1 MAFVRLNDIDPCNPY
16 ITPIKQRVILLLV
29 VARHAERGPGQMMS
43 LPGGPGTQRARP
55 ARLCQFFHDFIE
67 CTSICDDS
75 R

>member
-1 MAFVRLNDIDPCNPY
+1 MYIQYMNGFLSPQND
-16 ITPIKQRVILLLV
+16 KVLEM
-29 VARHAERGPGQMMS
+29 ARHAERGGQVGS
-43 LPGGPGTQRARP
+43 LPGGPGTQGTRP